1 MKLTS
6 TLIASVFALTL
17 SGSVLTG
24 CGSESTGDTGGTT
37 TNEPQALAGKD
48 VAGHWVSKG
57 CEAYPNGQ
65 GGENYL
71 TRDFTL
77 TEKDWSLKL
86 VLFGDKECSYPLFT
100 ADIAGPFTLGEL
112 SGKVEG
118 ATEGTFATE
127 GDFGFKTIA
136 WTAHDQ
142 GMADTF
148 TAAGCGAGAWEVGKA
163 QDVTGT
169 GCIGVAHKTSEC
181 PVDHDVVAVDGDELF
196 FGERVTDMC
205 KEDGRPAA
213 LGPYPVV
220 KQ

>member
-6 TLIASVFALTL
+6 TLISAVVALTL
-17 SGSVLTG
+17 SGTALTG
-24 CGSESTGDTGGTT
+24 CTSESTGDTGDTGDTTDTT
-37 TNEPQALAGKD
+37 TNEAQAITGKEL
-48 VAGHWVSKG
+48 VGHWVSKG

-77 TEKDWSLKL
+77 TEKGWDLKL
-86 VLFGDKECSYPLFT
+86 VIFGDEACSYPLFT
-100 ADIAGPFTLGEL
+100 ADITGPFTLGEL
-112 SGKVEG
+112 SEKVEG
-118 ATEGTFATE
+118 ATEG
-127 GDFGFKTIA
+127 DFGFETIE

-142 GMADTF
+142 GMAETF
-148 TAAGCGAGAWEVGKA
+148 TMSGCGTEAWEVGKP

-169 GCIGVAHKTSEC
+169 GCIGVAHAVSEC
-181 PVDHDVVAVDGDELF
+181 PVDHDVVSVDGDELF

-205 KEDGRPAA
+205 KEEGRPAA
-213 LGPYPVV
+213 LGAYPVI